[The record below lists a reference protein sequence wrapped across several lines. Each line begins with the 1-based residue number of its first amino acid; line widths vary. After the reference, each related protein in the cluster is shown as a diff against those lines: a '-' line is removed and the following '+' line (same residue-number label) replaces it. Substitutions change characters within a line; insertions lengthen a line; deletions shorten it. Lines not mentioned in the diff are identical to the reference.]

1 MSSKIAVVGSINMDL
16 VYEVDEIVQ
25 EGQTIPTR
33 DHHLF
38 FGGKGANQAMIAA
51 QLGADVTFIGS
62 VGTDGYGEQA
72 LLNLQRNGIDT
83 TAIRKEGLTGQAII
97 QLSSDA
103 ENAILLF
110 AGANYNVTAEQ
121 VEASRHIIEESDFLL
136 VQLEIPMCAIEKAI
150 EIAASSN
157 TKIIVNP
164 APSQVLSDELLAKID
179 YLTPNRT
186 ELASLSG
193 IPFNENTLQSA
204 CQKLIEKGVGCVI
217 VTLGKEG
224 SYYFSGNKQ
233 GLLPSNK
240 MKPVDTTG
248 AGDAFSGTLAVA
260 LLEGFTL
267 EDAIVYASDVAGFV
281 VTQKGAQPKI
291 PEKYVAVDY
300 QFSY

>member
-1 MSSKIAVVGSINMDL
+1 MSSKIAVVGSINIDL

-25 EGQTIPTR
+25 EGQTISTR

-38 FGGKGANQAMIAA
+38 FGGKGANQAMTAA

-62 VGTDGYGEQA
+62 VGADGYGEQA

-83 TAIRKEGLTGQAII
+83 SSIRKDGLTGQAII

-110 AGANYNVTAEQ
+110 AGANHNVTAEQ
-121 VEASRHIIEESDFLL
+121 VEASRTVIEESDFLL
-136 VQLEIPMCAIEKAI
+136 LQLEIPMPAIEKAI
-150 EIAASSN
+150 EIAHGSQ

-164 APSQVLSDELLAKID
+164 APSHALSDQLLSKVD

-186 ELASLSG
+186 ELESLSG
-193 IPFNENTLQSA
+193 IPFNEDELHIA

-217 VTLGKEG
+217 VTLGKQG
-224 SYYFSGNKQ
+224 SYYFSGNKY

-240 MKPVDTTG
+240 MIPVDTTG

-260 LLEGFTL
+260 LLEGFAL

-281 VTQKGAQPKI
+281 VTQKGAQPEI
-291 PEKYVAVDY
+291 PEKYRTNQYKFAY
-300 QFSY
+300 